1 MSGSARLLLTILAV
15 VFIGYF
21 AIIIIKDVI
30 LSMVHALVTLIV
42 PIAIVGVVAL
52 ALYTVINRR
61 ALSGGRRILP

>member
-21 AIIIIKDVI
+21 AIIIVREVI
-30 LSMVHALVTLIV
+30 LGLVHALVTLIV

-61 ALSGGRRILP
+61 ALGSGRRTLP